1 MTSSLNMQNR
11 NAGRSKTR
19 IYGTVHYLNQT
30 ASGRVVDLSAT
41 GMALELEGP
50 FAAAKGSRVKVESE
64 DLGYIEGIVQWQRG
78 SRLGLKLELST
89 NTLAQL
95 SSYFRF
101 FHDEVKPTLAG

>member
-1 MTSSLNMQNR
+1 MTSSAKVQNR
-11 NAGRSKTR
+11 NAERSKTR

-30 ASGRVVDLSAT
+30 VSGRVVDLSAT
-41 GMALELEGP
+41 GMALELDGP
-50 FAAAKGSRVKVESE
+50 FDAAKGSRVQVESE
-64 DLGYIEGIVQWQRG
+64 DLGYIEGMVQWHRG